1 MIELYE
7 VNEPMNGCDYSAI
20 EHDRYDLEQA
30 LAEAE
35 RMKDVMGNR

>member
-35 RMKDVMGNR
+35 HMKDVLENR

>member
-1 MIELYE
+1 MNNPYE

-35 RMKDVMGNR
+35 RMKDVKENR